1 MGDPEREERILARRQ
16 RVEERIR
23 AKELEEGK
31 GGVAETHGE
40 SSKPGSATPEKEEC
54 AAGAARAQVLTALRD
69 LAALRAEIR
78 DETTW
83 YRVRQV
89 GEESARRRSEAGEKQ
104 KVRRALLKEAEE
116 AAAANSLITEKY
128 APFAKRV

>member
-1 MGDPEREERILARRQ
+1 MRRQ

-31 GGVAETHGE
+31 GVVGEAHGE
-40 SSKPGSATPEKEEC
+40 SSKPSSAIPVKEEC
-54 AAGAARAQVLTALRD
+54 ENGAARAQVLTALRD

-83 YRVRQV
+83 FRVRQA
-89 GEESARRRSEAGEKQ
+89 GEESTRRRNEAGEKQ

-116 AAAANSLITEKY
+116 AAAANSLITEK
-128 APFAKRV
+128 